1 MLFDNCISIPPALFF
16 RYHLYITISFLRV
29 FFKEESQPVLVDFGS
44 QEDWGVAET
53 EERPQ
58 KEGIYVIFQEV
69 VSFEGHVSAGREENS
84 SDCHTFACICLESRF
99 EVLGGCWVGQR
110 RRDIVY
116 LSEVVIDCLHLFL
129 IKLSYRSNQA
139 HKLKDL
145 VDESPFF
152 SFFLGVRDPIQGK
165 FPQNPFASTPALT
178 EMVFFDLFAIP
189 AVEVTT
195 LFLHHLPNRPFQLFC
210 AFQWRFAVGAA
221 SRLFVDQVAL

>member
-1 MLFDNCISIPPALFF
+1 LIIVS
-16 RYHLYITISFLRV
+16 RYLQPYSSDIIYITISFLRV

-44 QEDWGVAET
+44 QENWGVAET

-58 KEGIYVIFQEV
+58 KERIYVIFQEV

-145 VDESPFF
+145 V
-152 SFFLGVRDPIQGK
+152 V
-165 FPQNPFASTPALT
+165 PQNPFASTPALT